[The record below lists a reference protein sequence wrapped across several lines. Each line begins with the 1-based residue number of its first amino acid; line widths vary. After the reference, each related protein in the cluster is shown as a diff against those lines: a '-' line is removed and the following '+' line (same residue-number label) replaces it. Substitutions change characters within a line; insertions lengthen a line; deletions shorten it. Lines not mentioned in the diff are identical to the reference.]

1 MLGGGCSAAA
11 AAPGGRAAP
20 GIAAGAADPADPRPR
35 AKRLSTPL
43 AFPFAF
49 LLNFFPLK
57 IGEMLARGAAVSKT
71 LVFP

>member
-20 GIAAGAADPADPRPR
+20 GIAAGAADPADPQPR

-49 LLNFFPLK
+49 LLIFFP
-57 IGEMLARGAAVSKT
+57 
-71 LVFP
+71 